1 MLLHLNYNKISV
13 YNSVYVKAI
22 VATKIWFNKYIT
34 TIMKN
39 INEEDNHS
47 GYSVNPVVSNA
58 IQLLALSLLLV
69 WCFRILEPF
78 ISLLVWAMVLAIALY
93 PLHNMLVKKLRGRNS
108 WSATIITILM
118 VLLIIGPSVWLLMAS
133 VNELKELGQA
143 YRAGEISIPPPP
155 DKVKDWP
162 VIGPKANQLWSEASS
177 NLSTLVSEHRDQVKA
192 GLLTLFDLLASTSK
206 GILMFM
212 LAIIISGVLLAYAK
226 PAGELAKSLFI
237 RIAGKYGDNMAEMA
251 EVTVRNVAKGI
262 LGIAI
267 LQSILAGIGLVI
279 AGVPFAGLWI
289 LLCLIL
295 AIVQIGILPVSIG
308 VIIYIWGSADT
319 LTATLLTIWM
329 ILVGVSD
336 NILKPLM
343 LGKGAPAPMLIVF
356 LGAIGGFMFSGFIGL
371 FTGAIVLS
379 LGYKLFIGWLRGGN
393 A

>member
-1 MLLHLNYNKISV
+1 M
-13 YNSVYVKAI
+13 
-22 VATKIWFNKYIT
+22 T
-34 TIMKN
+34 TTN
-39 INEEDNHS
+39 DES
-47 GYSVNPVVSNA
+47 NPGGTSQNPFISNA
-58 IQLLALSLLLV
+58 IQLLALSLLLI
-69 WCFRILEPF
+69 WCFHILEPF

-93 PLHNMLVKKLRGRNS
+93 PLHQILAKKLRGRNA
-108 WSATIITILM
+108 WSATIITVLM

-133 VNELKELGQA
+133 VKELKELGQA

-155 DKVKDWP
+155 EKVKDWP
-162 VIGPKANQLWSEASS
+162 VIGPQANELWSEASS
-177 NLSTLVSEHRDQVKA
+177 NLSTLVSEHRDQVKKV
-192 GLLTLFDLLASTSK
+192 LLTLFDLLASTSK
-206 GILMFM
+206 GILLFM
-212 LAIIISGVLLAYAK
+212 AAIIISGVLLAYAK
-226 PAGELAKSLFI
+226 PAGELAKALFI

-267 LQSILAGIGLVI
+267 LQSLLAGVGLVI

-329 ILVGVSD
+329 ILVGISD
-336 NILKPLM
+336 NILKPIM

-371 FTGAIVLS
+371 FTGAIILS
-379 LGYKLFIGWLRGGN
+379 LGYKLFIGWLRGENG
-393 A
+393 

>member
-1 MLLHLNYNKISV
+1 
-13 YNSVYVKAI
+13 
-22 VATKIWFNKYIT
+22 
-34 TIMKN
+34 MKN
-39 INEEDNHS
+39 TTEENIQREPS
-47 GYSVNPVVSNA
+47 QNPFISNA

-69 WCFRILEPF
+69 WCFKILEPF

-93 PLHNMLVKKLRGRNS
+93 PLHKILTNKLRGRNS
-108 WSATIITILM
+108 WSASIITVLM
-118 VLLIIGPSVWLLMAS
+118 VILIIGPSVWLLMAS
-133 VNELKELGQA
+133 VKELKQLGQA

-155 DKVKDWP
+155 EKVKDWP
-162 VIGPKANQLWSEASS
+162 VIGSKANELWTEASN
-177 NLSTLVSEHRDQVKA
+177 NLATLVSEHRDQVKTF
-192 GLLTLFDLLASTSK
+192 LVTLFNLLGSTSK
-206 GILMFM
+206 GILLFM

-251 EVTVRNVAKGI
+251 EITVRNVAKGI

-267 LQSILAGIGLVI
+267 LQSLLAGVGLVI

-329 ILVGVSD
+329 ILVGISD
-336 NILKPLM
+336 NILKPIM

-371 FTGAIVLS
+371 FTGAIILS
-379 LGYKLFIGWLRGGN
+379 LGYKLFIGWLKGEN

>member
-1 MLLHLNYNKISV
+1 
-13 YNSVYVKAI
+13 
-22 VATKIWFNKYIT
+22 
-34 TIMKN
+34 MKN
-39 INEEDNHS
+39 TTEENIQREPS
-47 GYSVNPVVSNA
+47 QNPFISNA

-69 WCFRILEPF
+69 WCFKILEPF

-93 PLHNMLVKKLRGRNS
+93 PLHKILTNRLRGRNS

-118 VLLIIGPSVWLLMAS
+118 IVLIIGPSVWLLMAS
-133 VNELKELGQA
+133 VQELKQLGQA

-155 DKVKDWP
+155 EKVRDWP
-162 VIGPKANQLWSEASS
+162 VIGSKANELWTDASN
-177 NLSTLVSEHRDQVKA
+177 NLATLVSEHRDQVKTF
-192 GLLTLFDLLASTSK
+192 LVTLFNLLGSTSK
-206 GILMFM
+206 GILLFL
-212 LAIIISGVLLAYAK
+212 LAIIISGILLAYAK

-251 EVTVRNVAKGI
+251 EITVRNVAKGI

-267 LQSILAGIGLVI
+267 VQSLLAGVGLVI

-329 ILVGVSD
+329 VLVGISD
-336 NILKPLM
+336 NILKPIM

-371 FTGAIVLS
+371 FTGAIILS
-379 LGYKLFIGWLRGGN
+379 LGYKLFIGWLKGEN

>member
-1 MLLHLNYNKISV
+1 MNNV
-13 YNSVYVKAI
+13 
-22 VATKIWFNKYIT
+22 
-34 TIMKN
+34 
-39 INEEDNHS
+39 NEENNQS
-47 GYSVNPVVSNA
+47 GPSQNPFISNA

-93 PLHNMLVKKLRGRNS
+93 PLHRILVKKLRGRNS
-108 WSATIITILM
+108 WSATIITVLM
-118 VLLIIGPSVWLLMAS
+118 VLIIIGPSVWLLMAS
-133 VNELKELGQA
+133 VTELKELGQS

-155 DKVKDWP
+155 DKVKNWP
-162 VIGPKANQLWSEASS
+162 GIGEKAYELWSDASA
-177 NLSTLVSEHRDQVKA
+177 NLAKLVSEHRDQVKTV
-192 GLLTLFDLLASTSK
+192 LLSLFDLLASSSK
-206 GILMFM
+206 GILLFM
-212 LAIIISGVLLAYAK
+212 AAIIISGVLLAYAK
-226 PAGELAKSLFI
+226 PAGELAKALFI
-237 RIAGKYGDNMAEMA
+237 RIAGKHGDNMAEMA
-251 EVTVRNVAKGI
+251 EITVRNVAKGI

-267 LQSILAGIGLVI
+267 LQSILAGIGLVV

-329 ILVGVSD
+329 TLVGISD
-336 NILKPLM
+336 NILKPIM
-343 LGKGAPAPMLIVF
+343 LGKGAPSPMLIVF
-356 LGAIGGFMFSGFIGL
+356 LGAIGGFMLSGFIGL

-379 LGYKLFIGWLRGGN
+379 LGYKLFIGWLKG

>member
-1 MLLHLNYNKISV
+1 MTN
-13 YNSVYVKAI
+13 
-22 VATKIWFNKYIT
+22 T
-34 TIMKN
+34 T
-39 INEEDNHS
+39 EENLERKPS
-47 GYSVNPVVSNA
+47 QNPFISNA

-69 WCFRILEPF
+69 WCFNILEPF

-93 PLHNMLVKKLRGRNS
+93 PLHKILMNKLRGRNS

-133 VNELKELGQA
+133 VTELKQLGQA
-143 YRAGEISIPPPP
+143 YRAGEISIPSPPE
-155 DKVKDWP
+155 KVKDWP
-162 VIGPKANQLWSEASS
+162 VIGSKAHALWTEASNGLAS
-177 NLSTLVSEHRDQVKA
+177 LVAEHRDQVKKV
-192 GLLTLFDLLASTSK
+192 LVTLFDLLASTSK

-226 PAGELAKSLFI
+226 PAGELARSLFI
-237 RIAGKYGDNMAEMA
+237 RIAGKYGENMAEMA

-267 LQSILAGIGLVI
+267 LQSLLAGVGLVI

-329 ILVGVSD
+329 ILVGISD
-336 NILKPLM
+336 NILKPIM

-379 LGYKLFIGWLRGGN
+379 LGYKLFIGWLRGENG
-393 A
+393 

>member
-1 MLLHLNYNKISV
+1 
-13 YNSVYVKAI
+13 
-22 VATKIWFNKYIT
+22 
-34 TIMKN
+34 MKN
-39 INEEDNHS
+39 TTEENIQREPS
-47 GYSVNPVVSNA
+47 QNPFISNA

-69 WCFRILEPF
+69 WCFKILEPF

-93 PLHNMLVKKLRGRNS
+93 PLHKILTNKLRGRNS
-108 WSATIITILM
+108 WSASIITVLM
-118 VLLIIGPSVWLLMAS
+118 VILIIGPSVWLLMAS
-133 VNELKELGQA
+133 VKELKQLGQA

-155 DKVKDWP
+155 EKVKDWP
-162 VIGPKANQLWSEASS
+162 VIGSKANELWTDASN
-177 NLSTLVSEHRDQVKA
+177 NLATLVSEHRDQVKTF
-192 GLLTLFDLLASTSK
+192 LVTLFNLLGSTSK
-206 GILMFM
+206 GILLFM

-251 EVTVRNVAKGI
+251 EITVRNVAKGI

-267 LQSILAGIGLVI
+267 LQSLLAGVGLVI

-329 ILVGVSD
+329 ILVGISD
-336 NILKPLM
+336 NILKPIM

-371 FTGAIVLS
+371 FTGAIILS
-379 LGYKLFIGWLRGGN
+379 LGYKLFIGWLKGEN